1 MVKVNSNLLLYVF
14 VVTACVLLWVF
25 AGFSSAL
32 LCFGSFHLLMWMNV
46 TVTAL
51 CNSLLGKPING
62 GDTLYRILCVIIASV
77 CFAIVLA

>member
-1 MVKVNSNLLLYVF
+1 MVKNNSNLLLYVF

-32 LCFGSFHLLMWMNV
+32 LCFGLFHLLMWINV

-62 GDTLYRILCVIIASV
+62 GDTLYRILCVFIASV